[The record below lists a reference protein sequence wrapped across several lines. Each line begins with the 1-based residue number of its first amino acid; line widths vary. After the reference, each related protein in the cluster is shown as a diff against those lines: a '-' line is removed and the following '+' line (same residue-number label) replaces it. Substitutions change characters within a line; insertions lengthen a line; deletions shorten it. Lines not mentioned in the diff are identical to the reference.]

1 MGHGTM
7 LWARCGAA
15 RGGGPATARE
25 VGDQALEVTDGDRG
39 VREPDA
45 LLELI
50 IREAAE
56 QRVLAQESDHAL
68 AFSVRCAE
76 LGVRH
81 RASVGAARRECKSAR
96 GVTGQVSG

>member
-7 LWARCGAA
+7 LWARCGPA
-15 RGGGPATARE
+15 RGGGAAAARQ
-25 VGDQALEVTDGDRG
+25 VGDQALEVADGDRC

-45 LLELI
+45 LLELVV
-50 IREAAE
+50 RQAAE
-56 QRVLAQESDHAL
+56 QRVLAQEGDHAL

-81 RASVGAARRECKSAR
+81 RASVGAARRECKSAD
-96 GVTGQVSG
+96 GLTGQVSG